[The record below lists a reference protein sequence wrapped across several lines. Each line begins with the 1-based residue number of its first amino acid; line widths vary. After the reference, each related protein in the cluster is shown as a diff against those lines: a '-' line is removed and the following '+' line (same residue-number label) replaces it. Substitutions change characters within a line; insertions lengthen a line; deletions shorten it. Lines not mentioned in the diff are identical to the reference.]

1 MAHLNLRAKTRKPFE
16 LNISTGDNP
25 LKKAVKEEQ
34 AKKSTSKVPGN
45 VGSLRRQLV
54 SKFSNILDDDDDDKK
69 KEPFSERM
77 ARCRKYMSR
86 SSLYLVH
93 KKTSCRKRLI
103 VMTLGDST
111 KPLFK
116 TVDQLLEFYTK

>member
-1 MAHLNLRAKTRKPFE
+1 MLDYFDRLRISDAEAHLNLRSKTRKPFE

-25 LKKAVKEEQ
+25 FKKAVKEEQ
-34 AKKSTSKVPGN
+34 AKKSTSKVSDSVGN
-45 VGSLRRQLV
+45 LRRQRV
-54 SKFSNILDDDDDDKK
+54 SKFSHILDDDDK

-93 KKTSCRKRLI
+93 K
-103 VMTLGDST
+103 
-111 KPLFK
+111 
-116 TVDQLLEFYTK
+116 